1 MTHTHECP
9 RCGTKWE
16 CGDANY
22 QDECP
27 YPTKTLCVKCWAR
40 ATEKDSALSK
50 AKRSA

>member
-1 MTHTHECP
+1 MTHMHECP

-40 ATEKDSALSK
+40 ATGKDGALSK
-50 AKRSA
+50 AQKSA